1 MKKWG
6 EIDESFEKAKQVK
19 IKHYP
24 VTATV
29 ARLMF
34 FFAVLGFVGGSLTA
48 GLTFSASV
56 QQGCWLMLGTIFLT
70 LSCLL
75 SREGIILMVD
85 LTQAAQASAVLQK
98 EEVELLQ
105 RRLPSARR

>member
-6 EIDESFEKAKQVK
+6 AVDESFEKAKQIE
-19 IKHYP
+19 IKHSP
-24 VTATV
+24 VTTIV

-34 FFAVLGFVGGSLTA
+34 LFAVLVLVAGSFAA
-48 GLTFSASV
+48 GLAANV
-56 QQGCWLMLGTIFLT
+56 QLGCGLMLVTILLT

-98 EEVELLQ
+98 EEVEILK